1 MSTGKRAHWG
11 SRLGFILAASGS
23 AIGLGNIVFFSASAY
38 KGGGGAFY
46 VPYLI
51 ALFLVGVPVL
61 AAEFGLGRAAG
72 GAFPQALGK
81 YAGKTGEF
89 FGWWGIA
96 NALTITMYYISLL
109 AWVTGM
115 GVLSLTGTLWE
126 PQAQVPAFDVPEHAM
141 ANPTGSFFAL
151 ISSPWVLCAVVFV
164 WAANVWLV
172 LRGTQSIERA
182 VTWMMPTLW
191 IVMGALA
198 IGGLMLPGGTDG
210 LWMLVTPDFGAL
222 RNFDVWKGAFSQIFF
237 TLSLGFGVMS
247 AYSSYLPADSDDV
260 ANSSAVAGLNCLF
273 ELVAGIAVFS
283 ILASFALT
291 PKASTLA
298 MMFFIV
304 PKGIALLP
312 FGVVALG
319 TLFFALLL
327 LAGLTSSIS
336 LIEAAISAIIDKFGY
351 QRRHIVA
358 GVAGVG
364 LIGSFLFALPTVI
377 DPGLNAN
384 GTVGLSLLDYVD
396 HYANGYGLMLVGL
409 IECII
414 IGWLLPVESLMEVM
428 NRTSRLQLGR
438 PFAWLIRYIVPAILG
453 TLLIVGAW
461 TEFQS
466 GTLYGAS
473 PSITN
478 GLAALLPTLS
488 LLGWLVFTFGFA
500 AVLTLRNRPQDS
512 QGGAA

>member
-1 MSTGKRAHWG
+1 MNTGKRANWG

-38 KGGGGAFY
+38 RCGGGAFY

-51 ALFLVGVPVL
+51 ALFLVGLPVL

-72 GAFPQALGK
+72 GAFPQALGR

-115 GVLSLTGTLWE
+115 GLLSLAGTLWE
-126 PQAQVPAFDVPEHAM
+126 PTAHVPAFDVPDHTM
-141 ANPTGSFFAL
+141 DNPTGSFFAL
-151 ISSPWVLCAVVFV
+151 ISSPYVLLAVAFV
-164 WAANVWLV
+164 WLANVWMT

-191 IVMGALA
+191 ILMGSLA
-198 IGGLMLPGGTDG
+198 VGGLWLPGGTEG
-210 LWMLVTPDFGAL
+210 LWMLVTPDFSAL
-222 RNFDVWKGAFSQIFF
+222 TTFDVWKGAFSQIFF

-247 AYSSYLPADSDDV
+247 AYSSYLPPDSDDV
-260 ANSSAVAGLNCLF
+260 ANASAVAGLNCLF
-273 ELVAGIAVFS
+273 ELVAGIAVFA

-312 FGVVALG
+312 FGVIALG

-327 LAGLTSSIS
+327 MAGLTSSIS
-336 LIEAAISAIIDKFGY
+336 LIEAAVSAIIDKFGY
-351 QRRHIVA
+351 QRRTVVGGI
-358 GVAGVG
+358 AGVG
-364 LIGSFLFALPTVI
+364 LIGSCLFALPTVI

-409 IECII
+409 VECVI
-414 IGWLLPVESLMEVM
+414 IGWMLPVESLMQVM
-428 NRTSRLQLGR
+428 NRTSRVQLGR
-438 PFAWLIRYIVPAILG
+438 PFVLLIRYVVPAVLT
-453 TLLIVGAW
+453 TLLAYGAW
-461 TEFQS
+461 NEFQT
-466 GTLYGAS
+466 GQLYGSSSAFTS
-473 PSITN
+473 
-478 GLAALLPTLS
+478 GLAALLPMFS
-488 LLGWLVFTFGFA
+488 IAGWLLFTFGLA
-500 AVLTLRNRPQDS
+500 AVLTSGRRSRLSEGD
-512 QGGAA
+512 A

>member
-1 MSTGKRAHWG
+1 MSNGERAHWG

-51 ALFLVGVPVL
+51 ALFVVGLPVL

-115 GVLSLTGTLWE
+115 GVLSLTGALWE
-126 PQAQVPAFDVPEHAM
+126 PTAALPAFDVPDQTM
-141 ANPTGSFFAL
+141 DNPAGSFFAL
-151 ISSPWVLCAVVFV
+151 ISGDYVLLAVAFV
-164 WAANVWLV
+164 WGINVFLT

-191 IVMGALA
+191 LVMGLLA

-210 LWMLVTPDFGAL
+210 LWMLVTPDFSAL
-222 RNFDVWKGAFSQIFF
+222 TSFDVWKGAFSQIFF

-247 AYSSYLPADSDDV
+247 AYSSYLPPDSDDV
-260 ANSSAVAGLNCLF
+260 ANASAVAGLNCLF
-273 ELVAGIAVFS
+273 ELLAGVAVFS

-327 LAGLTSSIS
+327 LAGITSSIS
-336 LIEAAISAIIDKFGY
+336 LIEAAVSAIIDKFGY
-351 QRRHIVA
+351 RRVRVVA
-358 GVAGVG
+358 VLACAGF
-364 LIGSFLFALPTVI
+364 LGSCLFALPTVI
-377 DPGLNAN
+377 DPALQAN

-409 IECII
+409 VECLI
-414 IGWLLPVESLMEVM
+414 IGWLLPVESLIELM
-428 NRTSRLQLGR
+428 NRTSKLRLGAT
-438 PFAWLIRYIVPAILG
+438 FALLIRYIIPSILA
-453 TLLIVGAW
+453 TLLIVGAA
-461 TEFQS
+461 TAFRS
-466 GTLYGAS
+466 GALYGSSPAFAS
-473 PSITN
+473 
-478 GLAALLPTLS
+478 GLAALLPMLA
-488 LLGWLVFTFGFA
+488 LAGWLLFTFGMA
-500 AVLTLRNRPQDS
+500 AVLTYKRGPRG
-512 QGGAA
+512 QGEVV

>member
-1 MSTGKRAHWG
+1 MSNGKRAHWG

-38 KGGGGAFY
+38 RGGGGAFY

-51 ALFLVGVPVL
+51 ALFVVGLPVL

-115 GVLSLTGTLWE
+115 GVLSLTGALWE
-126 PQAQVPAFDVPEHAM
+126 PTAAVPAFDVPDHAM
-141 ANPTGSFFAL
+141 DNPAGSFFAM
-151 ISSPWVLCAVVFV
+151 ISGAPVLLAVAFV
-164 WAANVWLV
+164 WAVNVFLT

-191 IVMGALA
+191 LVMGLLA

-210 LWMLVTPDFGAL
+210 LWMLVTPDFSAL
-222 RNFDVWKGAFSQIFF
+222 SNFDVWKGAFSQIFF

-247 AYSSYLPADSDDV
+247 AYSSYLPPDSDDV
-260 ANSSAVAGLNCLF
+260 ANASAVAGLNCLF
-273 ELVAGIAVFS
+273 ELVAGVAVFA

-327 LAGLTSSIS
+327 LAGITSSIS
-336 LIEAAISAIIDKFGY
+336 LIEAAVSAVIDKFGY
-351 QRRHIVA
+351 RRVHVVGVLACA
-358 GVAGVG
+358 GF
-364 LIGSFLFALPTVI
+364 LGSCLFALPTVI
-377 DPGLNAN
+377 DPGLEAN

-409 IECII
+409 VECLI
-414 IGWLLPVESLMEVM
+414 IGWLLPVESLIELM
-428 NRTSRLQLGR
+428 NRTSKLRLGTT
-438 PFAWLIRYIVPAILG
+438 FALLIRYIIPSILA
-453 TLLIVGAW
+453 TLLIVGAAS
-461 TEFQS
+461 EFRS
-466 GTLYGAS
+466 GALYGSSPAFAS
-473 PSITN
+473 
-478 GLAALLPTLS
+478 GLAALLPMLA
-488 LLGWLVFTFGFA
+488 LAGWLLFTFGLA
-500 AVLTLRNRPQDS
+500 AVLTYGSLPRSRDE
-512 QGGAA
+512 GVA